1 LATVVLTATKWEQRP
16 VRRALARMIA
26 RGDVRLMICG
36 IGPRQEMDCCRL
48 LGDMADVERLL
59 LVGWA
64 GGLHPDM
71 GAGEAIV
78 ADCVLDEA
86 GRRAPCS
93 VPAVPGARVGPT
105 LTVAEALLS
114 PQAKRAARASGA
126 LAVEMEAYPLAAWA
140 AARGIPFA
148 HVRLISDG
156 PNDNLPDFRPA
167 LDPSGRLRPLA
178 LLAHPRLAFDLAR
191 LSLRLLRLERRLG
204 ALARKAVSSMNQDRA

>member
-1 LATVVLTATKWEQRP
+1 
-16 VRRALARMIA
+16 
-26 RGDVRLMICG
+26 
-36 IGPRQEMDCCRL
+36 
-48 LGDMADVERLL
+48 MADVERLL

-204 ALARKAVSSMNQDRA
+204 ALARKAVEAVDT